1 MEFYA
6 VRSLVEPPGRLLRKP
21 GGSVFRCR
29 LELPLPKYLV
39 VFGLGN
45 WDTYTEDTSFS
56 VEVSVGPEL
65 KPRRI
70 GVLSSAVRCLVWQ
83 GDWPSELT
91 DVARAQRERSGW
103 PALCV
108 VLGGQMSRTHFLSST
123 PVCRAQSHQV
133 LDTVLADLMGDVSL
147 LSPGFLPIAGVA
159 TARQGKSLD
168 REVPKTNGK
177 AWCPAGPFRT
187 PTRAVGSS
195 NSSIRHQ
202 EEEEEEEE
210 ETGCESDV
218 KRLQTCPSPR
228 WDHTLCLSDPNT
240 AILIGGEGPQ
250 NRCSKDGLWRLE
262 IDNGD
267 IFWFPLETTSTLTIP
282 IPQSVC
288 GHSATYDPD
297 ANRIYIFGGKNDAKC
312 FNNVYILDTLTW
324 KWSFMV
330 GKGKVPSLA
339 YHSAVVFQRELFIFG
354 GLLFRPPQ
362 GGQLYS
368 NTLYIFNPEHEIWYQ
383 PIVVGERPLPRCGHS
398 ATLLRDKLII
408 FGGNRSC
415 VFLND
420 LHVLDLGFMEY
431 VNVQIPGPPP
441 PRCRHA
447 AVPVNENKILISG
460 GYNLTGALHDVFI
473 FNLDTYNWSSLNHHP
488 LSSVP
493 RAGHS
498 LVYLSS
504 SQGSTGTC
512 LKLLVFGGSD
522 SAGQFYNDTLQVTM
536 ELVLC
541 LILDF

>member
-6 VRSLVEPPGRLLRKP
+6 VRSLVEPPGRLLREP

-91 DVARAQRERSGW
+91 DVARAQGERSGW

-108 VLGGQMSRTHFLSST
+108 VLGAQMSRTHFLSST

-133 LDTVLADLMGDVSL
+133 LDTVPADLMGDVSL

-177 AWCPAGPFRT
+177 AWCPAGPFCT

-210 ETGCESDV
+210 TGCESDV
-218 KRLQTCPSPR
+218 KRLQ
-228 WDHTLCLSDPNT
+228 N
-240 AILIGGEGPQ
+240 
-250 NRCSKDGLWRLE
+250 
-262 IDNGD
+262 NGD

-282 IPQSVC
+282 VPQSVC

-354 GLLFRPPQ
+354 GLLFRSPQ
-362 GGQLYS
+362 GGQVYS

-460 GYNLTGALHDVFI
+460 GYNLTGALHDAFI

-522 SAGQFYNDTLQVTM
+522 SAGQFYNDTLQVTV
-536 ELVLC
+536 ELGE
-541 LILDF
+541 DRSEKPHT